1 MNTTTKGESGT
12 GTEIERINKNQL
24 IQIISNK
31 ESVQDH
37 LILDI
42 RTPSEYSVAQINQ
55 SINLN
60 LPTTLLRRPLYGP
73 ERIQS
78 SLSTPEERSRFER
91 YKNNQKQLI
100 IIAIDQDGRNINP
113 NHPLTL
119 LLNKFRSIGFTGK
132 LAWLEG
138 GFQSLATTGQHPWL
152 ITSTTPEQQQQQ
164 NKPTMQSIP
173 LTASLPTPQPQ
184 AAAATRPFNH
194 STKPKRVQ
202 MSLSMLPPPFNQASS
217 SSTTTTTTTYPP
229 STQQQ
234 PNKSILN
241 PFFDNIRQ
249 LNERLSLSSSLQN
262 LSGIELP
269 ELLNP
274 TQDLPRLPPFLRRL
288 LQDSP
293 IERARRLAH
302 EFHDLEMAEQHR
314 LEDVMRWE
322 SNRSANSLNR
332 TSSNHHSKTMSEV
345 PLGANRHHHHHP
357 FSISAGVELGYKNR
371 YKNIWPYEHTRIR
384 LRTGQN
390 HRNDTDYMNASMI
403 SFRSDGLPKEK
414 IPNSDQVAERRYIAT
429 QGPLTSTFED
439 FWSVVGAEDV
449 GLIIMI
455 TRRHEAGR
463 EKCADY
469 LVNGQ
474 YGDLIVSVDHHVHR
488 GESGGG
494 LTEESDGEEER
505 DMKSGFF
512 GFPQQDSTT
521 DEQADS
527 LCIESQ
533 QKSTHPQHSSTSTTT
548 NERSKAGV
556 IRKMIKLSRTSRPD
570 LPARQI
576 AHIQYR
582 GWPDFDVPPAAQDV
596 IELIQLCQSTC
607 TEIHNLNS
615 SAIQDYLHQNSQQN
629 NLTGKDGNQDDD
641 NEVEKIRKLIGFGNG
656 PVVVHCSAGV
666 GRTGSFILL
675 DIMIQVLKAL
685 YISPPFPNHQPSSP
699 IIRSPL
705 KQSENNHE
713 SSAGKDHKNGLP
725 RFLDSKLCDCR
736 SDVAPIWQTYPIMA
750 VVNEMREQRM
760 SMVANY
766 RQYVFLHE
774 VLLTYMIQELNI
786 PICEPIQSSSMTTTT
801 TATMGMMSM
810 TEEEVGAGGGG
821 GSTPSTSAESNSKN
835 SSSIPTSTTDL
846 SSQSM
851 SQTDLHQKS
860 SSTRSVDRYDN
871 APPPNHRLF
880 TQSPDIHDPID
891 NHNVDIDNDHRMSI
905 GTNDHQLPT
914 SSSSIHTDSNHSSS
928 STTSINHDNF
938 LSPLPPP
945 ASMDSFF

>member
-1 MNTTTKGESGT
+1 
-12 GTEIERINKNQL
+12 
-24 IQIISNK
+24 
-31 ESVQDH
+31 
-37 LILDI
+37 
-42 RTPSEYSVAQINQ
+42 
-55 SINLN
+55 
-60 LPTTLLRRPLYGP
+60 
-73 ERIQS
+73 
-78 SLSTPEERSRFER
+78 
-91 YKNNQKQLI
+91 
-100 IIAIDQDGRNINP
+100 
-113 NHPLTL
+113 
-119 LLNKFRSIGFTGK
+119 
-132 LAWLEG
+132 
-138 GFQSLATTGQHPWL
+138 
-152 ITSTTPEQQQQQ
+152 
-164 NKPTMQSIP
+164 MQSIP

-332 TSSNHHSKTMSEV
+332 TSSNHHSKLC
-345 PLGANRHHHHHP
+345 P
-357 FSISAGVELGYKNR
+357 
-371 YKNIWPYEHTRIR
+371 
-384 LRTGQN
+384 
-390 HRNDTDYMNASMI
+390 

-469 LVNGQ
+469 LVNG
-474 YGDLIVSVDHHVHR
+474 
-488 GESGGG
+488 EKGGG

-656 PVVVHCSAGV
+656 PVVVHCSAG
-666 GRTGSFILL
+666 
-675 DIMIQVLKAL
+675 
-685 YISPPFPNHQPSSP
+685 
-699 IIRSPL
+699 
-705 KQSENNHE
+705 
-713 SSAGKDHKNGLP
+713 
-725 RFLDSKLCDCR
+725 
-736 SDVAPIWQTYPIMA
+736 TYPIMA

-760 SMVANY
+760 SM
-766 RQYVFLHE
+766 
-774 VLLTYMIQELNI
+774 ELNI

-880 TQSPDIHDPID
+880 YS
-891 NHNVDIDNDHRMSI
+891 VS
-905 GTNDHQLPT
+905 
-914 SSSSIHTDSNHSSS
+914 
-928 STTSINHDNF
+928 
-938 LSPLPPP
+938 
-945 ASMDSFF
+945 